1 VLNLKTFVRD
11 RCVSTV
17 ELPMGPYPGGYNY
30 ETLVFKADGHRISD
44 FAGVPVFAGVPGFGA
59 RYRTEEEARRGHAK
73 VCERLE
79 AGEPEE

>member
-1 VLNLKTFVRD
+1 MLNLKTFVRD

-30 ETLVFKADGHRISD
+30 ETLVFEADGHRITD
-44 FAGVPVFAGVPGFGA
+44 FSGVPGFGA

-79 AGEPEE
+79 AGELDYA